1 MGGLAVA
8 MGAFGAHSLTS
19 LLDKQ
24 ECSPAEQIKRVER
37 LETGARYQMYHA
49 LAILMIGIMSRKNQR
64 SSLRAAAGL
73 FIIGIVLFS
82 GGLYWIAITDNKTFH
97 YTIPIGGGAFL
108 AGWIALG
115 ISALKRTEPQPG

>member
-1 MGGLAVA
+1 

-19 LLDKQ
+19 LLKNQ
-24 ECSPAEQIKRVER
+24 ECPQAKRIERVEQ

-49 LAILMIGIMSRKNQR
+49 LALLMIGIMSRKNQQ
-64 SSLRAAAGL
+64 SSLRAAAWL
-73 FIIGIVLFS
+73 FLVGIVLFS
-82 GGLYWIAITDNKTFH
+82 GGLYWIAITGNKTFH

-115 ISALKRTEPQPG
+115 ISALKRSEPPQE